1 MDKAKINEII
11 QYLKECLIK
20 DGLKLDSIALF
31 GSALNGDMHEDSD
44 ILSYVDVITPENEPY
59 TKDDRCFEVYDNL
72 TNPAIMLKTDW

>member
-1 MDKAKINEII
+1 MKNKELIEI
-11 QYLKECLIK
+11 LS
-20 DGLKLDSIALF
+20 KLDPEM
-31 GSALNGDMHEDSD
+31 DVVMYMHEDSD